1 MPRYPTLVGMKK
13 MMEVPYSKL
22 SLSSII
28 MSESAPSPSPLVAD
42 SGQPADTQSAANS
55 DSDGRDCFNKVQT
68 VLSTYLTS
76 SPLYELLLSTLSLS
90 SASSGHVTL
99 KLIVLPVHVNSKAG
113 ELFST
118 SFPCRVVKLTLRQQS
133 FTAPSPPHLLILSE
147 G

>member
-1 MPRYPTLVGMKK
+1 MKK
-13 MMEVPYSKL
+13 MMEVPYNKPAL
-22 SLSSII
+22 PFLI
-28 MSESAPSPSPLVAD
+28 MSESALSLSPLAAD
-42 SGQPADTQSAANS
+42 SGQSADPQSASNS

-99 KLIVLPVHVNSKAG
+99 KLDVLPVHVNSKAG

-118 SFPCRVVKLTLRQQS
+118 IPCLVVKLN
-133 FTAPSPPHLLILSE
+133 
-147 G
+147 